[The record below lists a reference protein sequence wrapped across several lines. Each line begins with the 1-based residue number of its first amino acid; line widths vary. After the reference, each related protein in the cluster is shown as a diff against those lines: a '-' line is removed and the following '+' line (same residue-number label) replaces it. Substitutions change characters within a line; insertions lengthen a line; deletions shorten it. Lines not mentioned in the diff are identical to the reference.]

1 MGVGE
6 VKRMMGPSRRDIGHG
21 SLAENAIKA
30 VIPAKDEFNYTI
42 RVVSEILESNA
53 SSSMATVCGAT
64 LALLDTGVPLTKAVA
79 GVGVG
84 LIKEGDQEVILTD
97 MIGVE
102 DFLGDMDFKVAGTRD
117 GVTAIQ
123 MDIKIDGV
131 TPELM
136 KQAIHQSREAR
147 LFVLDKMDEIIS
159 TPREELSP
167 YAPRINTIKIPVD
180 KIKDVIGREAK
191 LSSRSRKRQGSR
203 SVLKMMVASRLP
215 PPVLKTQ
222 PKPKK
227 KSKRLSRFQ
236 KSIRNTAVRLFGLPL
251 LVRLSR

>member
-1 MGVGE
+1 MG
-6 VKRMMGPSRRDIGHG
+6 
-21 SLAENAIKA
+21 
-30 VIPAKDEFNYTI
+30 
-42 RVVSEILESNA
+42 
-53 SSSMATVCGAT
+53 
-64 LALLDTGVPLTKAVA
+64 
-79 GVGVG
+79 
-84 LIKEGDQEVILTD
+84 
-97 MIGVE
+97 
-102 DFLGDMDFKVAGTRD
+102 FLGDMDFKVAGTRD
-117 GVTAIQ
+117 GITAIQ

-180 KIKDVIGREAK
+180 KMSSDREAK

-203 SVLKMMVASRLP
+203 LLKMMVASRLP

-227 KSKRLSRFQ
+227 KSKRLSR
-236 KSIRNTAVRLFGLPL
+236 
-251 LVRLSR
+251 